1 MQQMSGPGSIGWIE
15 CETLFNEVLGR
26 EKLMTCLLVVALTR
40 VEHEPFDWN
49 MFRFGKTARVEVGML
64 VKGIDH
70 VLWQVAADGDNL
82 MELIQ
87 VLTSS
92 FLYIRYY
99 FRFTRFTGKQRLP
112 SQHLGQEATDGPYVD
127 GGLVQDL
134 LDE

>member
-70 VLWQVAADGDNL
+70 VLWQVAADGDYL

-87 VLTSS
+87 V
-92 FLYIRYY
+92 
-99 FRFTRFTGKQRLP
+99 RFTGKQRLP